1 VTREPRACEEREKDP
16 SNAFGISKPTEFK
29 GKPGELQGFL
39 TQCEIYMEMC
49 PRTFNTEQKR
59 IFFVQSWFRETPQQ
73 WWTTAWNTF
82 PQPLWTRNWTLFK
95 MELDKFF
102 GRTDQVGTA
111 IRKLRTLKQTTSA
124 ADYFTRFQTV
134 AMEANLGERAT
145 IEEFKNGLKG
155 AILDALALR
164 PDEPTSLNKLAELA
178 IKIDNRQHEHHLNV
192 TRNSKDNSN
201 RVECDRNRNSRREEV
216 KPRDNGDRPQNNPR
230 GYDKNRPSNNF
241 RNKSQNKSDQRNGQ
255 PALSAQEKNER
266 FRSGECF
273 VCKSKDHLA
282 AKCPK
287 ATPGP
292 QTNAVSIRDRGSRK
306 RGRTPE
312 LEDEGHPKGEAPTR
326 FV

>member
-1 VTREPRACEEREKDP
+1 MADRILSTPSVTREPRARKERERDP

-39 TQCEIYMEMC
+39 TQYEIYMEMC

-111 IRKLRTLKQTTSA
+111 IRKLQTLKQTTSA

-164 PDEPTSLNKLAELA
+164 PDEPTSLNELAELA

-192 TRNSKDNSN
+192 ARNSKENSN
-201 RVECDRNRNSRREEV
+201 RGDRERNCNGRREEG
-216 KPRDNGDRPQNNPR
+216 KPWEAVERPQN
-230 GYDKNRPSNNF
+230 
-241 RNKSQNKSDQRNGQ
+241 
-255 PALSAQEKNER
+255 SA
-266 FRSGECF
+266 
-273 VCKSKDHLA
+273 
-282 AKCPK
+282 
-287 ATPGP
+287 
-292 QTNAVSIRDRGSRK
+292 
-306 RGRTPE
+306 
-312 LEDEGHPKGEAPTR
+312 
-326 FV
+326 